1 MITENPLHLSTTN
14 YFDLMR
20 KRIKKV
26 MLICSSYDSYSLEED
41 GRLETQITREYLDL
55 NLSDPPSFTRVSSAK
70 EAYSLLE
77 KDSNFDLIITML
89 NIGEINA
96 FLFARHI
103 KEELKY
109 NIPIVLLSHFSREI
123 SLKLEKEDLSGLD
136 YVFCWMGNADLI
148 LAIIKLL
155 EDRMNAED
163 DINGVGVQAILL
175 VEDSIR
181 YYSTYLPIIYK
192 LILYQSREFIKEA
205 LNEQQQMLRR
215 RARPKIL
222 LARTYDEAAN
232 LYNRYANNILGVISD
247 VSFKKD
253 HLCQDCT
260 QGGIDLCK
268 LVKQNDPLMP
278 FLLQSS
284 HEDIRT
290 KADELGVGFLHKY
303 SKTLL
308 LELSE
313 YITKEFLFGDFVFRD
328 AETGEEIARAGSL
341 AELQHVIKEIDSKIL
356 LHHTSQNH
364 LSKWMLARGLFSL
377 GECLRKVKDSQF
389 DSVTDLR
396 EFIVKAI
403 RDYRSLLGQGVIA
416 RFNPETYNNYIW
428 CARMGEGS
436 LGGKARGLAFINN
449 MLQEH
454 KLYNKYE
461 NVRISIPRTVVIA
474 TDYFDEFI
482 MENGLQYVI
491 NSDADDNDILS
502 EFIGA
507 RLPEKLITEL
517 KAFIKHI
524 KYPIA
529 IRSSSKLEDSYY
541 QPFAGIY
548 STYMIPHTEN
558 EDQMLRLLTKAIKSV
573 YASVFFSASRSYIL
587 ASSNVLAEEK
597 MAVILQEVCGTKD
610 QDYYFPTV
618 SGVARSV
625 NFYPIGDE
633 KPEEGVANIA
643 MGLGKLVV
651 EGGKTLRFSPRYPK
665 KILQLSSPEMV
676 LRDTQKEIYALNLH
690 PERFKM
696 STDDSINLDKIDI
709 SRISDFRNTRYVAS
723 TWDMDNQSI
732 TDSPLAK
739 GRKVITFANILKYN
753 AFPLADILSSLLEIG
768 KQEMRSQIE
777 IEFAVNMDVPPGKE
791 MVFNFLQIRP
801 IVEETQNKKLNW
813 DEINKSDSIIY
824 AESALGMGEINGLK
838 DIIYIKEENF
848 NPANTEKIAAELEII
863 NTKMRESK
871 TNYILIGPGRWG
883 SSDPWLGIPVKWSN
897 ISEARVIV
905 ESGLPNLRVEPSQGT
920 HFFQNLTSFGVGY
933 ITLNPYME
941 DGIYHIETLNARQ
954 AVEETE
960 FIRHIKFDHPLFI
973 FVDGKANK
981 AIIKQ

>member
-1 MITENPLHLSTTN
+1 
-14 YFDLMR
+14 
-20 KRIKKV
+20 
-26 MLICSSYDSYSLEED
+26 
-41 GRLETQITREYLDL
+41 
-55 NLSDPPSFTRVSSAK
+55 
-70 EAYSLLE
+70 
-77 KDSNFDLIITML
+77 
-89 NIGEINA
+89 
-96 FLFARHI
+96 
-103 KEELKY
+103 
-109 NIPIVLLSHFSREI
+109 
-123 SLKLEKEDLSGLD
+123 
-136 YVFCWMGNADLI
+136 
-148 LAIIKLL
+148 
-155 EDRMNAED
+155 
-163 DINGVGVQAILL
+163 
-175 VEDSIR
+175 
-181 YYSTYLPIIYK
+181 
-192 LILYQSREFIKEA
+192 
-205 LNEQQQMLRR
+205 
-215 RARPKIL
+215 
-222 LARTYDEAAN
+222 
-232 LYNRYANNILGVISD
+232 
-247 VSFKKD
+247 
-253 HLCQDCT
+253 
-260 QGGIDLCK
+260 
-268 LVKQNDPLMP
+268 
-278 FLLQSS
+278 
-284 HEDIRT
+284 
-290 KADELGVGFLHKY
+290 
-303 SKTLL
+303 
-308 LELSE
+308 
-313 YITKEFLFGDFVFRD
+313 
-328 AETGEEIARAGSL
+328 
-341 AELQHVIKEIDSKIL
+341 
-356 LHHTSQNH
+356 
-364 LSKWMLARGLFSL
+364 
-377 GECLRKVKDSQF
+377 
-389 DSVTDLR
+389 
-396 EFIVKAI
+396 
-403 RDYRSLLGQGVIA
+403 
-416 RFNPETYNNYIW
+416 
-428 CARMGEGS
+428 
-436 LGGKARGLAFINN
+436 
-449 MLQEH
+449 
-454 KLYNKYE
+454 
-461 NVRISIPRTVVIA
+461 
-474 TDYFDEFI
+474 
-482 MENGLQYVI
+482 
-491 NSDADDNDILS
+491 
-502 EFIGA
+502 
-507 RLPEKLITEL
+507 
-517 KAFIKHI
+517 
-524 KYPIA
+524 
-529 IRSSSKLEDSYY
+529 
-541 QPFAGIY
+541 
-548 STYMIPHTEN
+548 
-558 EDQMLRLLTKAIKSV
+558 MLRLLTKAIKSV

-665 KILQLSSPEMV
+665 KILQLSSPEMA